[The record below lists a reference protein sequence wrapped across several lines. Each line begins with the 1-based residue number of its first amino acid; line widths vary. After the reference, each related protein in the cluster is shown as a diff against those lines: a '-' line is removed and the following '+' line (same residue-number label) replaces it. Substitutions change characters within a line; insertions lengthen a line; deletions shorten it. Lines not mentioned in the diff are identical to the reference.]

1 MVLFGVN
8 TKGVWVGDAEYIAKG
23 LGYPNTLNCMVSDG
37 DGECGT
43 QTVYNENMVVSLCP
57 SEEKKITI
65 TPDLVYVSENIGQTN
80 QWPGGK
86 TPIAVLVIRSDG
98 SVEYVIGSSKQYPVY
113 HQDMNVNRTANTTT
127 AMVGKNR
134 HRNKNDTIII
144 VGVVTALVVIL
155 LVCVFYL
162 KYVKG
167 HDKLKRKK
175 KKL

>member
-8 TKGVWVGDAEYIAKG
+8 RKGVWVGDAEYVATG

-37 DGECGT
+37 DNQCGS
-43 QTVYNENMVVSLCP
+43 QTVCNENTVVSLCP

-65 TPDLVYVSENIGQTN
+65 TPDWVYVSENIGQTD

-98 SVEYVIGSSKQYPVY
+98 SVEYLIGSSKQYPVY
-113 HQDMNVNRTANTTT
+113 YQDMNRNVTTYTTT
-127 AMVGKNR
+127 RMVGKNR
-134 HRNKNDTIII
+134 HKRKNDTMII

-155 LVCVFYL
+155 LVCVFYV
-162 KYVKG
+162 KYLKG
-167 HDKLKRKK
+167 HKLKRKR